1 MMRRNYGPSF
11 RNSGAYTSPGTPVYG
26 NDINND
32 EDMPKTW
39 SSERIPLPTSS
50 SSSSTRHISATALV
64 PFNSGRALPSK
75 WDDAERW
82 ITSPISG
89 YGAFKN
95 SIARTHQR
103 QPKSKSGP
111 LGPTGLVYLPNHP
124 NALPNA
130 RSPLTTGVLASDVS
144 YGGAV
149 DVKSSSL
156 YGESSRSNNNITR
169 STSVPGLSDLVSG
182 SFVASSQEVYLNTQE
197 GGICEYDK
205 LDGSNEDEVRVSLRD
220 MATQMSPET
229 STRSSSRGVSF
240 SNLPSLIRDLE
251 HARENKDD
259 VRDVQVDKGT
269 TTSSRLSK
277 KKGLQKM
284 GSDII
289 ENLPSSWNAVEASKN
304 ISKLQRAE
312 AKITAWENLQKAK
325 AEAAIRELEMK
336 LERKR
341 SASMEKI
348 TNKLRAAQIRAQ
360 ATRDLLSDQAAPGNP
375 HKGFSFCIYVRIC
388 NCFVCNKS

>member
-11 RNSGAYTSPGTPVYG
+11 RNSGAYTSPGTPVYVD
-26 NDINND
+26 DINND

-50 SSSSTRHISATALV
+50 STRHISASALV

-95 SIARTHQR
+95 SIARPHQR

-130 RSPLTTGVLASDVS
+130 HSPLTTGVLASDGCLSVS

-156 YGESSRSNNNITR
+156 YGEGNNNMTR

-182 SFVASSQEVYLNTQE
+182 SFVSSSQD
-197 GGICEYDK
+197 DK
-205 LDGSNEDEVRVSLRD
+205 LHGSNEDEVRVSLRD
-220 MATQMSPET
+220 MATQMSPEA
-229 STRSSSRGVSF
+229 STRSSSRGRVSF
-240 SNLPSLIRDLE
+240 SNLPSSIRDSE
-251 HARENKDD
+251 HAHENKDD

-277 KKGLQKM
+277 KQGLQKM

-289 ENLPSSWNAVEASKN
+289 ENLPSSWNAGEASKN

-341 SASMEKI
+341 SAAMDKI
-348 TNKLRAAQIRAQ
+348 TNKLRAAQMRAQ
-360 ATRDLLSDQAAPGNP
+360 ATRDLLSDQAAPGNSP
-375 HKGFSFCIYVRIC
+375 KGFSFCIYVRIC